1 MQSQF
6 KRILET
12 QNYSHKMKI
21 FNQIQELQNQGVIS
35 PETALDISDYYK
47 SKHKESSSRLTVIY
61 SVIGSILIG
70 LGLILLFAHNWD
82 EMPKIAKTIV
92 AIAPLAITQILGG
105 YFMYKKPDNLAA
117 REGIGSLLFICIGLS
132 ISMVSQIYNIVGSL
146 DSFMQIWLLL
156 TIPLLL
162 ILRSSMVAFL
172 ATIISTSY
180 VILDGDVLSLVI
192 YMVTIGLILIHF
204 RILNKKEPNSN
215 YINLASWIIPSALS
229 IGLCAFE
236 QRNDELLFLSYFWL
250 FTLFIWVGNSKSWK
264 DKSNFRNGFKLIGFL
279 GILVMLT
286 MISFH
291 EVADKFITYK
301 MDFGQEWV
309 SLFLISIPLL
319 LIIILKKGLFAVLK
333 KDQLSMAFI
342 PITFVFFFSQ
352 SEIISA
358 IIVNALILI
367 IGIQKVL
374 LGLKNNRLGQLNIGL
389 LIISI
394 LVSCRF
400 FDYQMDLLLR
410 GIVFLALGL
419 GFLLSNLKI
428 IKTRK
433 NENQ

>member
-1 MQSQF
+1 
-6 KRILET
+6 
-12 QNYSHKMKI
+12 MKI

>member
-419 GFLLSNLKI
+419 GFLLSNLRI

>member
-1 MQSQF
+1 
-6 KRILET
+6 
-12 QNYSHKMKI
+12 MKI
-21 FNQIQELQNQGVIS
+21 FNQIQELQNEGVIT
-35 PETALDISDYYK
+35 PETALDISNYYQFKNK
-47 SKHKESSSRLTVIY
+47 SSSSRLTVIY
-61 SVIGSILIG
+61 SVFGSILIG

-82 EMPKIAKTIV
+82 EMSKIAKTIV

-105 YFMYKKPDNLAA
+105 YFMYKKPDNLAV

-156 TIPLLL
+156 TLPLLL
-162 ILRSSMVAFL
+162 IFRSSMIAFL

-180 VILDGDVLSLVI
+180 AILDGDALSIVI
-192 YMVTIGLILIHF
+192 YIVTTGLILTHF
-204 RILNKKEPNSN
+204 SILNKKKPNSN

-229 IGLCAFE
+229 IGLYAFE
-236 QRNDELLFLSYFWL
+236 QSNDELLFLSYFWL

-264 DKSNFRNGFKLIGFL
+264 DKSNFRNGLKLIGSL
-279 GILVMLT
+279 GILVMLI

-291 EVADKFITYK
+291 EMADTLITYK

-309 SLFLISIPLL
+309 SIVLISISLL
-319 LIIILKKGLFAVLK
+319 LLIILKKGLFGALK
-333 KDQLSMAFI
+333 KDQLCMAFI

-367 IGIQKVL
+367 IGIQKVF
-374 LGLKNNRLGQLNIGL
+374 LGLKNNRLSQLNIGL
-389 LIISI
+389 IIISI
-394 LVSCRF
+394 LMSCRF
-400 FDYQMDLLLR
+400 FDYHMDLLLR

-433 NENQ
+433 NENR

>member
-180 VILDGDVLSLVI
+180 VILDGDVLSIVI
-192 YMVTIGLILIHF
+192 YMVTMGLILIHF

-229 IGLCAFE
+229 VGLCAFE

-250 FTLFIWVGNSKSWK
+250 FTLFIWVGNSKYWK
-264 DKSNFRNGFKLIGFL
+264 DKSNFRNGLKLIGFL

-291 EVADKFITYK
+291 EVADKFIKYK

>member
-1 MQSQF
+1 
-6 KRILET
+6 
-12 QNYSHKMKI
+12 MKI

-419 GFLLSNLKI
+419 GFLLSNLRI

>member
-1 MQSQF
+1 
-6 KRILET
+6 
-12 QNYSHKMKI
+12 MKI
-21 FNQIQELQNQGVIS
+21 FNQIQELQNQGVIT
-35 PETALDISDYYK
+35 PKTALDISNYYK

-180 VILDGDVLSLVI
+180 VILDGDVLSIVI
-192 YMVTIGLILIHF
+192 YMVTMGLILIHF

-229 IGLCAFE
+229 VGLCAFE

-250 FTLFIWVGNSKSWK
+250 FTLFIWVGNSKYWK
-264 DKSNFRNGFKLIGFL
+264 DKSNFRNGLKLIGFL

-291 EVADKFITYK
+291 EVADKFIKYK